1 MVIRDR
7 TAMFFKRGKKGGH
20 AVFFGP
26 TNTGK
31 LAEID
36 ARLVCDASNCFTGKT
51 NIKLVACTDPE
62 YGVVDET
69 EKIIIV
75 SDEADPNNEESKLA
89 VIRAMPNWEQKY
101 ELYCLDPDLF
111 TEEEDVE
118 FDEFWALT
126 KREPTDDDKMAWKL
140 KGIFTDLKRRKKHER
155 PNVMWLED
163 LADKLRKKEF
173 RFIADRM
180 PKMRQKHYEH
190 TYLW

>member
-1 MVIRDR
+1 
-7 TAMFFKRGKKGGH
+7 MFF
-20 AVFFGP
+20 AP

-36 ARLVCDASNCFTGKT
+36 ARLVCDATSNCFTGKT
-51 NIKLVACTDPE
+51 NAKLVACTDPE
-62 YGVVDET
+62 YGVVNET

-75 SDEADPNNEESKLA
+75 SDEADPNNDESKLA
-89 VIRAMPNWEQKY
+89 VIRAMPNWKQKY

-118 FDEFWALT
+118 FDEFWAL
-126 KREPTDDDKMAWKL
+126 KKKPTDDDKMAWKL
-140 KGIFTDLKRRKKHER
+140 RGIFADLKRRPPHER